1 MPIIITYSFHKLAN
15 GLTFHLID
23 IYFDVLHQQKGE
35 LVTLADLALFER
47 LLFEHPEEHLR
58 LYILEHTYEK
68 YKDNLIQTFG
78 NDLDKLEDNLQ

>member
-1 MPIIITYSFHKLAN
+1 MHKIAN

-23 IYFDVLHQQKGE
+23 IYFDVLLQQKGE
-35 LVTLADLALFER
+35 LVTLLDLALFEK

-58 LYILEHTYEK
+58 LYIIEHTYEK

-78 NDLDKLEDNLQ
+78 NDLDKLEVSLQ

>member
-1 MPIIITYSFHKLAN
+1 LHKIAN

-23 IYFDVLHQQKGE
+23 IYFDVLLQQKGE
-35 LVTLADLALFER
+35 LVTLLDLALFEK

-58 LYILEHTYEK
+58 LYIIEHTYEK

-78 NDLDKLEDNLQ
+78 NDLDKLEDSLQ